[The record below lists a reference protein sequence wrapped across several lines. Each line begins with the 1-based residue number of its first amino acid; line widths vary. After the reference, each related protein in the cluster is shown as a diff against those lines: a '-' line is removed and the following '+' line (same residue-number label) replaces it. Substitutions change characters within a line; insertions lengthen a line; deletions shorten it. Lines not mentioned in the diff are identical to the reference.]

1 MVLVRNLVLAVV
13 CATLFSGV
21 QARAEDKRIA
31 VVNIATV
38 FGSYTKVQDIQSK
51 LKVEFEPRQKALDED
66 ERAIKAA
73 LAKLQ
78 VDGGDPED
86 PVFFRSKLE
95 LEQRKF
101 DFQIKVKKL
110 YVDIEERRKTE
121 MKKVLEEIK
130 AAISAVGRQKKY
142 DLVMRAPEFNDDF
155 DPTKADLN
163 KKSEDSAKSASD
175 LVQRFRENPVL
186 YFAAGVDI
194 TTDVVEILNLDYK
207 ARGGK

>member
-1 MVLVRNLVLAVV
+1 MVLVRNLVLTVA
-13 CATLFSGV
+13 CAMMFAG
-21 QARAEDKRIA
+21 ARAEDKRIA

-38 FGSYTKVQDIQSK
+38 FGSYSKVQDIQTK

-101 DFQIKVKKL
+101 DFQVKVKLL
-110 YVDIEERRKTE
+110 YVNIEERRKIE

-155 DPTKADLN
+155 DPTKGDA
-163 KKSEDSAKSASD
+163 KKNDESAKTAQE

-207 ARGGK
+207 TRGGK